1 MSNICI
7 IPARG
12 GSKRIPRKN
21 IKTFLGKPI
30 IAYVIELAIRTNL
43 FDVVMVST
51 DDDEIAS
58 ISKMY
63 GAQVPFLRSSDSAS
77 DFAST
82 EDVILEV
89 LSEYK
94 NSHNVSFN
102 SCCCF
107 YPTGVL
113 AKIEDVSKG
122 YNLLISTSA
131 DVVFPVVSF
140 HFPIWRGV
148 RRNEQGETSPLWPEY
163 SEYRSQ
169 DLEKTYHDAGQWY
182 WVNVDSF
189 KKTKKLYSENILT
202 TELDGLQVQ
211 DIDEETDWKLAEL
224 KYKIGNFGTHN

>member
-1 MSNICI
+1 MNNICI

-12 GSKRIPRKN
+12 GSKRILRKN
-21 IKTFLGKPI
+21 IKDFLGKPI
-30 IAYVIELAIRTNL
+30 IAYVIELAVKSDL
-43 FDVVMVST
+43 FEVVMVST
-51 DDDEIAS
+51 DDEEIAT
-58 ISKMY
+58 ISKKY
-63 GAQVPFLRSSDSAS
+63 GAQVPFLRSSVSAS
-77 DFAST
+77 DYAST

-94 NSHNVSFN
+94 KSHNISFDN
-102 SCCCF
+102 CCCF

-122 YNLLISTSA
+122 YNLLKNTSA

-140 HFPIWRGV
+140 HFPIWRGL

-163 SEYRSQ
+163 SESRSQ
-169 DLEKTYHDAGQWY
+169 DLEKAYHDSGQWY

-189 KKTKKLYSENILT
+189 KKIKKLYCENILT
-202 TELDGLQVQ
+202 LELDSLQVQ

-224 KYKIGNFGTHN
+224 KYIIGNRGANN